1 MFIDYVGGDF
11 PESRP
16 HAKYASMRLGV
27 VYKTTNCEKSNQKNK
42 WQKKKIKKKNSGEK
56 EKESF
61 VTDFTYIIS
70 G

>member
-1 MFIDYVGGDF
+1 MV
-11 PESRP
+11 
-16 HAKYASMRLGV
+16 
-27 VYKTTNCEKSNQKNK
+27 EKED
-42 WQKKKIKKKNSGEK
+42 KKKNSGEK

>member
-42 WQKKKIKKKNSGEK
+42 W
-56 EKESF
+56 
-61 VTDFTYIIS
+61 
-70 G
+70 